1 MCDADRPLA
10 GSKFE
15 PDEIDILTRAFDQAL
30 RSLSVPDR
38 NAPDP
43 LIETVAQK
51 IIQIGAATVRDPA
64 KIAKLAIEGLR
75 LP

>member
-1 MCDADRPLA
+1 MPIRRLLA

-43 LIETVAQK
+43 LIETLARK
-51 IIQIGAATVRDPA
+51 IMEIGANTIRDPA
-64 KIAKLAIEGLR
+64 EIAKLAIKGLR
-75 LP
+75 LL

>member
-1 MCDADRPLA
+1 MPIRRLLA
-10 GSKFE
+10 GSKFG

-38 NAPDP
+38 KTPDP
-43 LIETVAQK
+43 LLEAVAQK
-51 IIQIGAATVRDPA
+51 IIEIGATTFRDPVR
-64 KIAKLAIEGLR
+64 IAKLAIKGLR

>member
-1 MCDADRPLA
+1 MSIRRLLA

-43 LIETVAQK
+43 LIETLARK
-51 IIQIGAATVRDPA
+51 IMVIDANTIRDPA
-64 KIAKLAIEGLR
+64 EIAKLAIKGLR